1 MAKSRT
7 LNEIRQSKEYQIAK
21 ANADLQQ
28 EVALQG
34 GDFIKPTNKPAK
46 STGEIML
53 EDQIK
58 KVKDNRTHPCSEST
72 ARAIAE
78 HQLSHAK
85 VALEEIKASKNPFEH
100 SEVDKTVETIVEKL
114 DGHMYDLIFQAVSD
128 EMGKYYTFQDTNYLT
143 EAGLELFEDEWFEF
157 YTENHGKIMYN
168 VLQNLK

>member
-72 ARAIAE
+72 AEAIAK
-78 HQLSHAK
+78 HQLQY
-85 VALEEIKASKNPFEH
+85 KNPFEH
-100 SEVDKTVETIVEKL
+100 AEVDNLVDKIADKL
-114 DGHMYDLIFQAVSD
+114 SSNIFDVIFQAVND
-128 EMGKYYTFQDTNYLT
+128 EMSNYYTFQDTNYLT

-157 YTENHGKIMYN
+157 YHENHGRIMHKL
-168 VLQNLK
+168 LQNLK